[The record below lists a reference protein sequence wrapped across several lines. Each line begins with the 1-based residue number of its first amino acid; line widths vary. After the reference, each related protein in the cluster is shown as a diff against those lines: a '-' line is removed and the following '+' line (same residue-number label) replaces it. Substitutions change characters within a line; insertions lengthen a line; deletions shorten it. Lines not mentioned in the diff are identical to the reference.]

1 MFAIKRSKN
10 YLIIYRLIQFI
21 FIPFLKIVY
30 RVEVINEKKLS
41 DIPKGGLVLCCNHV
55 SSLDPIVLCCFF
67 PRPVYLMGKIE
78 LFRNRFVR
86 AILGFVN
93 SFPVNRHGVGRNSIA
108 KAVQVLKNGNV
119 FGIFPEGTRS
129 VNGEIGETRR
139 GVGLVAYLGN
149 VPILP
154 VAIYNSKKDPR
165 KNIGSKKHL
174 FLKVKIIYGEIID
187 TEAIL
192 SKYPKKE
199 AIDIIS
205 ETVMDNIKILY
216 SKFEEEINYWK

>member
-1 MFAIKRSKN
+1 MFAIKRSKS

-21 FIPFLKIVY
+21 FIPFLKIIY

-55 SSLDPIVLCCFF
+55 SSLDPIVLCSFF
-67 PRPVYLMGKIE
+67 PRPVYFMAKIE

-86 AILGFVN
+86 AVLGFVN
-93 SFPVNRHGVGRNSIA
+93 SFPVNRNGVGRNSIA
-108 KAVQVLKNGNV
+108 KAAEVLKAGSV

-129 VNGEIGETRR
+129 ADGEIGETRR
-139 GVGLVAYLGN
+139 GVGLIAYLGN

-154 VAIYNSKKDPR
+154 VAIYNSEKVPRENVNTKKY
-165 KNIGSKKHL
+165 L
-174 FLKVKIIYGEIID
+174 FLKVKIIFGEIID
-187 TEAIL
+187 SKAIL
-192 SKYPKKE
+192 SRYPKKE

-205 ETVMDNIKILY
+205 EMVMDKIKMLY
-216 SKFEEEINYWK
+216 LKFEEEK